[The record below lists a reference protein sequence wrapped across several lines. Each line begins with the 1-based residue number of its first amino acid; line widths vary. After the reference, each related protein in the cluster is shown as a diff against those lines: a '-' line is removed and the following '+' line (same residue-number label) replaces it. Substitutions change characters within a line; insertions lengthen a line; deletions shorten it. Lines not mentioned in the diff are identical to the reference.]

1 MKFCALVVSTLV
13 AVTYVYALAIPDAAA
28 PEIQSLNFKRDASL
42 VSASRYQQIHRRS
55 PQYDGD
61 DDDDDESYN
70 SIVVYRLSPQY
81 DVDVDDD
88 DDEDDDDYDYD
99 E

>member
-13 AVTYVYALAIPDAAA
+13 AVTSVYALAIPDAAA

-42 VSASRYQQIHRRS
+42 VSASRHQQIHRRS

-61 DDDDDESYN
+61 DDDDDDDVVDS
-70 SIVVYRLSPQY
+70 SIIIYRHSPQ
-81 DVDVDDD
+81 DD
-88 DDEDDDDYDYD
+88 DDE
-99 E
+99 

>member
-1 MKFCALVVSTLV
+1 MCILADQGHLGLC
-13 AVTYVYALAIPDAAA
+13 LAIPDAAA

-42 VSASRYQQIHRRS
+42 VSASGHQQIYRRS

-81 DVDVDDD
+81 GGGDDD
-88 DDEDDDDYDYD
+88 DDDDDDYD